1 MKRFKT
7 VSADKY
13 KLGKKL
19 DLIKAMFGFKKKK
32 PTSEE
37 EERFQEVNIQLEDV
51 SHTFPPN
58 LYPPGESE
66 EKRAFLEWFIKLN
79 RGLEKTYPK
88 KLSLDYVGNNTWS
101 YEPEHGYT
109 KRFVILKDMC
119 QRQQPHIRYGKVNDQ
134 WVKLEHDGFYIIED
148 QEFEDRN
155 ERT

>member
-37 EERFQEVNIQLEDV
+37 NEV

-79 RGLEKTYPK
+79 RGLEKTYPR
-88 KLSLDYVGNNTWS
+88 KLSLNYVGNNTWS

-109 KRFVILKDMC
+109 KRFVILKDMS

-148 QEFEDRN
+148 QEFE
-155 ERT
+155 EYSGKE

>member
-37 EERFQEVNIQLEDV
+37 EDV
-51 SHTFPPN
+51 SHTFPQN
-58 LYPPGESE
+58 ISE
-66 EKRAFLEWFIKLN
+66 ENSEKRGFLEWFIKLN

-88 KLSLDYVGNNTWS
+88 KLNIDYVGNNTWT
-101 YEPEHGYT
+101 YQPEHGYV
-109 KRFVILKDMC
+109 KRFVVLKDMS
-119 QRQQPHIRYGKVNDQ
+119 QRQQPHIRYGMVNDQ
-134 WVKLEHDGFYIIED
+134 WVKLKHDGFYIIED
-148 QEFEDRN
+148 QEFEEKN
-155 ERT
+155 GNI

>member
-1 MKRFKT
+1 MRKFKT

-37 EERFQEVNIQLEDV
+37 DEV
-51 SHTFPPN
+51 SHTFPQN
-58 LYPPGESE
+58 TSE
-66 EKRAFLEWFIKLN
+66 ENSEKRGFLEWFIKLN

-88 KLSLDYVGNNTWS
+88 KLSIDYVGNNTWT
-101 YEPEHGYT
+101 YQPEHGYV
-109 KRFVILKDMC
+109 KRFVVLKDMS

-134 WVKLEHDGFYIIED
+134 WVKLKHDGFYIIED
-148 QEFEDRN
+148 QEFEDIDGKG
-155 ERT
+155 